1 MNGAGEVFEKTL
13 LKPFG
18 SGELENPVLQ
28 LVRRSLVKQKLDK
41 RVPLVKGGQGYFP
54 SSLLMPTPL
63 RIAPES
69 VVTRPG

>member
-18 SGELENPVLQ
+18 SGELENPLLQ

-41 RVPLVKGGQGYFP
+41 RVPLVKGG
-54 SSLLMPTPL
+54 
-63 RIAPES
+63 
-69 VVTRPG
+69 